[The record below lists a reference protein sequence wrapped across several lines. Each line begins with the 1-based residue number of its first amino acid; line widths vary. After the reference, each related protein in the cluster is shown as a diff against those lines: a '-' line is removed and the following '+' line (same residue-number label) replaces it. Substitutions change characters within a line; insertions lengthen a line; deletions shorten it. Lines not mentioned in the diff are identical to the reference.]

1 MTPSGTIDGLE
12 QSAQLTADRVLNT
25 PPRFKSATRYPGDSV
40 VLFMARTVVLEGVV
54 WYDHDQRVRG
64 VSKPLLSQACLE
76 GTRGE
81 VHPEYGYIPTAII
94 YSWTD
99 QDEMSARAI
108 AKRAEE
114 IIAARTEAENPA
126 PAEPTPPDPTPAPAK
141 PKPKAKSKSKSKGKS
156 KAKTDSKPEETT

>member
-1 MTPSGTIDGLE
+1 
-12 QSAQLTADRVLNT
+12 
-25 PPRFKSATRYPGDSV
+25 
-40 VLFMARTVVLEGVV
+40 MARTVVLESVV

-64 VSKPLLSQACLE
+64 VSKPQLSEACLE

-114 IIAARTEAENPA
+114 IIARDLRKPKTPA
-126 PAEPTPPDPTPAPAK
+126 PAEPDTPDSQPYPCS
-141 PKPKAKSKSKSKGKS
+141 SKTQTQTQTQRHRQRQRQI
-156 KAKTDSKPEETT
+156 KTQARFQT